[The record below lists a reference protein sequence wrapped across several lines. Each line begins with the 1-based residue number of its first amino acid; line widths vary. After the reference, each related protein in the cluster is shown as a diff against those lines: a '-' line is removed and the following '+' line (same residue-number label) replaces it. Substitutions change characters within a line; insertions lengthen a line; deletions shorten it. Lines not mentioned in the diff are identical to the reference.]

1 MYSEGTA
8 PGACAGSAKALSWRG
23 LTTAW
28 LVLFSSCE
36 GLIKPLGDRTTRFV
50 TGCVKSATVVANFR
64 RAMFHESTL
73 PLSCAENNDV
83 PSYDR
88 LNALT
93 EPESAA
99 GGSHLSSA
107 EACAGV
113 DCKED
118 SCRECC
124 VELRR

>member
-1 MYSEGTA
+1 M
-8 PGACAGSAKALSWRG
+8 
-23 LTTAW
+23 W
-28 LVLFSSCE
+28 LVLLNSCE
-36 GLIKPLGDRTTRFV
+36 GLIKPLGGSTTRFV

-73 PLSCAENNDV
+73 PLSCADKNVV

-107 EACAGV
+107 DAWAGV
-113 DCKED
+113 DCKEE
-118 SCRECC
+118 SCRECW
-124 VELRR
+124 VELLR